1 MLLVLFLFSLLSLSL
16 GNADW
21 EDPERLAEEDGY
33 YRREHSLT
41 QPYQGRGM
49 DVSFKNDEVLTVCL
63 SVSLFLCL
71 SLDTFLG
78 IWRFNCCNKGI
89 RSSYS

>member
-49 DVSFKNDEVLTVCL
+49 DVSFKND
-63 SVSLFLCL
+63 
-71 SLDTFLG
+71 
-78 IWRFNCCNKGI
+78 
-89 RSSYS
+89 